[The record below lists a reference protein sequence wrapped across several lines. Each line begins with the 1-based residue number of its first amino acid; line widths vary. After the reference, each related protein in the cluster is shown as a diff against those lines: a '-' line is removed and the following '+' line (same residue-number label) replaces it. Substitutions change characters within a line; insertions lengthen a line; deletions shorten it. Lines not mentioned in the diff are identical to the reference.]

1 MNNLTKEE
9 LQLLLSDVAQCAI
22 EYSRT
27 VEQDELMSKLQSLID
42 NYCEHSD
49 FELDDRHYA
58 CNNCAAIWQ

>member
-1 MNNLTKEE
+1 MNDFTKEE
-9 LQLLLSDVAQCAI
+9 LETFIDWGSVAHESGYYHAGNK
-22 EYSRT
+22 
-27 VEQDELMSKLQSLID
+27 LFAKLQSLID